1 MNILQIC
8 ANYPPLTSGY
18 AKYAQSLSRSLFKYD
33 VRTNFLTCK
42 PPHGKI
48 IEKRDEFP
56 VQRISTCYINSIEYP
71 IFTPDILLHIDK
83 IIKQNDIDVINTHTR
98 FYTSS
103 LFAHLYKYFNDDI
116 LFVHTEHGAGPL
128 VHNNKLVSSMSR
140 FYDSTFGKWT
150 LKKTDIPI
158 AIGPSSKKFMEDLG
172 CKKEIAII
180 PNSINCSQFEKLS
193 KKSANKMTNEI
204 IITFIGRLVESKGV
218 SDLIYA
224 FSKIENEYDV
234 RLWIVGNGP
243 DDLYFKHLANSLH
256 IKKINF
262 LGFRDDI
269 PDILAQTDIFVS
281 PSYYDSVP
289 TTILEAGCIGTRVI
303 SSNVG
308 DVPYIVGEDYPYL
321 YNTDNLRTLKEHL
334 IQVIEESDF
343 KADKLQKRIY
353 EMFNWDENSK
363 KYLNLLNNY
372 L

>member
-1 MNILQIC
+1 
-8 ANYPPLTSGY
+8 
-18 AKYAQSLSRSLFKYD
+18 
-33 VRTNFLTCK
+33 
-42 PPHGKI
+42 
-48 IEKRDEFP
+48 
-56 VQRISTCYINSIEYP
+56 
-71 IFTPDILLHIDK
+71 
-83 IIKQNDIDVINTHTR
+83 
-98 FYTSS
+98 
-103 LFAHLYKYFNDDI
+103 
-116 LFVHTEHGAGPL
+116 
-128 VHNNKLVSSMSR
+128 MSR